1 LLNLIDYPLSP
12 LRGIKMGSRTINL
25 NIYKNMSS
33 KFGSPY
39 YENIEFSVGDGT
51 TNYDLDTQ
59 QATFLSSF
67 NDDDHNLKGEFP
79 TYMSFRTNQTVSI
92 KLNSTSSH
100 AITVASTD
108 SPFVIDGVEIRNVY
122 ITNNSG
128 NAAAIKIYFQ
138 FSPNS

>member
-1 LLNLIDYPLSP
+1 
-12 LRGIKMGSRTINL
+12 
-25 NIYKNMSS
+25 MSS